1 LGVSLSVLPV
11 NSGYAN
17 LTTVEAYPTGGT
29 GPTAYGPTSY
39 FGSDPLPVQPGLS
52 INNPIDLGE
61 ICALLYTID
70 ISNTHGGKTRQQSSF
85 YTFSLTRNTS
95 IQIIQNYSA
104 TSYQSNTNK
113 NTILS
118 VYKIENGSHKRELYI
133 DESGLVRDQFSNT
146 ESDSDDWTQ
155 NIQEDYSDS
164 VLRPGSYIVLI
175 TNDFRFLETTY
186 SFSIC
191 FFLNDWSYVSKGI
204 DVGLNFGAVDED
216 YDGEIDLGSIKTSS
230 TDISKIKFYMCSC
243 ACDLAPV
250 TPEPPVPECLP
261 IDPLPPTI
269 IADLTASGFGFT
281 IGSLTY
287 SNFSFTG
294 ATAGDVTIS
303 IDPSTAEYILT
314 WSDVNFTGGTATIG
328 TSLTY
333 QYTVTLLPA
342 AIDSGVHFKSYNTG
356 YSASSVSNPSY
367 KFKKVL
373 KAYTTGDVLLGSVT
387 AENVTA
393 VFPPPVGLVNAIV
406 TDGPYAF
413 ADGEIG
419 PIVFKNTITRP
430 TKGGVI
436 NVIIDSVKEL
446 VPEFPLPYC

>member
-1 LGVSLSVLPV
+1 MGTSLSTLPV
-11 NSGYAN
+11 NLGYTN
-17 LTTVEAYPTGGT
+17 LGTVEAYPTGGS

-39 FGSDPLPVQPGLS
+39 FGSDPLPLTSGS
-52 INNPIDLGE
+52 STNNPIDLGE

-70 ISNTHGGKTRQQSSF
+70 ISNTHGGKTRLQSTFYSF
-85 YTFSLTRNTS
+85 TLTRNTS

-104 TSYQSNTNK
+104 FSYKTDTNK

-118 VYKIENGSHKRELYI
+118 IYKVEDSTRRKELYI
-133 DESGLVRDQFSNT
+133 DENGLVRDKFSET

-204 DVGLNFGAVDED
+204 DVGLNFGTVNED
-216 YDGEIDLGSIKTSS
+216 YDGEIDLGSIRTNS
-230 TDISKIKFYMCSC
+230 TDASKIKFYMCSC

-250 TPEPPVPECLP
+250 PPEPPVPECLP
-261 IDPLPPTI
+261 IDPLPPTT
-269 IADLTASGFGFT
+269 IAQLTTSGFEFS

-294 ATAGDVTIS
+294 ATAGNVTIS
-303 IDPSTAEYILT
+303 IDPSTGEYTLT

-356 YSASSVSNPSY
+356 YLASSISNLSY
-367 KFKKVL
+367 KFRKIL
-373 KAYTTGDVLLGSVT
+373 EAYTTGGVLIGTVT
-387 AENVTA
+387 SENVVATL
-393 VFPPPVGLVNAIV
+393 PPPAGFVNAIV

-413 ADGEIG
+413 ATGEIG

-436 NVIIDSVKEL
+436 NVIADSVKEL